1 MQQNKISEQCST
13 PPGVFYTYSGN
24 EVLLVMI
31 TQNIFCIHDS
41 FRKGSLCM
49 NIKKIKYLFITG
61 ESHKYEET
69 LQCVEADK
77 DIPDRLE
84 VNEPGGQ
91 TGDPCQTHNDSQS
104 MEKYTEWGDDEY

>member
-1 MQQNKISEQCST
+1 MK
-13 PPGVFYTYSGN
+13 
-24 EVLLVMI
+24 
-31 TQNIFCIHDS
+31 
-41 FRKGSLCM
+41 
-49 NIKKIKYLFITG
+49 KYLFITG

-69 LQCVEADK
+69 LQCVEANK

-104 MEKYTEWGDDEY
+104 MKKYTELISYILCTQPKPFAHSKTGRP